1 MTTLG
6 KYEILEEI
14 GRGGFGVV
22 YKARDTTLDRL
33 VALKVLHPQLTVDPK
48 FVQRFHQ
55 EARTAAG
62 FQHPHIV
69 TIHEVGEEAGQHYLA
84 MALLPGRTLDRQLA
98 EGQLPVE
105 RTVSI
110 VEQVARALDA
120 IHEKGLVHRDVKPG
134 NVMVDESGQATL
146 LDFGIVRAAE
156 GTRLTTTMAVLGTPE
171 YMSPE
176 LAEGEEPDAC
186 SDIYSLGVVAYQML
200 TGQAPFSAP
209 SPLAVLRFQAD
220 KEPPSPRAL
229 NPSLSV
235 EIEHVL
241 LKALAKR
248 REERYQ
254 SAGELAR
261 ALRATVEA
269 EAKTLPLEPKPIV
282 EESRRRPGLQP
293 AELPPREPKSVVGEP
308 GTRPRLG
315 SAKPIPWRWIA
326 AAGLSVAALIVIVVV
341 VSQIGGDGVESAS
354 ESIGETTTRERD
366 GAVMVYVPG
375 GTFEMGSTDGED
387 DEKPVHTVTLDSFW
401 IDRTEVTNAQYRHC
415 VEDGACEAPTHCDWG
430 DSTYGDES
438 MVDFPV
444 VCVDW
449 YAAAA
454 YCEWT
459 GGRLPSEAEWE
470 YGARGR
476 EGNLYPWGDDEL
488 DCDKANYWYG
498 EEGCVGNMTAVGS
511 YADWA
516 SWCGA
521 WDMAGNVWEWVDDW
535 YGTYP
540 SAAQVD
546 PTGPETGSLKALRG
560 GAWYYGPDGV
570 RSAHRA
576 EKTPDVRYDG
586 LGFRCVDAA
595 TSSP

>member
-22 YKARDTTLDRL
+22 YKARDTTLDRF

-48 FVQRFHQ
+48 FVQRFQQ

-98 EGQLPVE
+98 EGLLPVE
-105 RTVSI
+105 RAVSI
-110 VEQVARALDA
+110 VEQIARALDA

-176 LAEGEEPDAC
+176 LAEGEEPDAR

-220 KEPPSPRAL
+220 KAPPSPRPV
-229 NPSLSV
+229 NPGLSV
-235 EIEHVL
+235 AIV
-241 LKALAKR
+241 
-248 REERYQ
+248 Q
-254 SAGELAR
+254 
-261 ALRATVEA
+261 
-269 EAKTLPLEPKPIV
+269 EP
-282 EESRRRPGLQP
+282 RRRPGLQP
-293 AELPPREPKSVVGEP
+293 AELPPREPKPVVGEP
-308 GTRPRLG
+308 GTRPGLRP
-315 SAKPIPWRWIA
+315 AKSIPWIWIA
-326 AAGLSVAALIVIVVV
+326 AAGLSVAALIVVAVVV
-341 VSQIGGDGVESAS
+341 QIAGDGSESAS
-354 ESIGETTTRERD
+354 ESIGGTKTREQD
-366 GAVMVYVPG
+366 SAVMVYVPG
-375 GTFEMGSTDGED
+375 GAFEMGSADRED

-415 VEDGACEAPTHCDWG
+415 VEDGVCEAPTACDWG
-430 DSTYGDES
+430 DPTYGDEAKA
-438 MVDFPV
+438 DFPV

-454 YCEWT
+454 YCEWA

-470 YGARGR
+470 YAARGQ

-488 DCDKANYWYG
+488 DCDKANYWYD

-521 WDMAGNVWEWVDDW
+521 WDMAGNVWEWVNDW
-535 YGTYP
+535 YGTYS
-540 SAAQVD
+540 SAAQIN
-546 PTGPETGSLKALRG
+546 PTGPERGDFKVLRG
-560 GAWYYGPDGV
+560 GAWYFGPDGV

-576 EKTPDVRYDG
+576 EKVPDIRYDG
-586 LGFRCVDAA
+586 LGFRCVVAA
-595 TSSP
+595 TSTP